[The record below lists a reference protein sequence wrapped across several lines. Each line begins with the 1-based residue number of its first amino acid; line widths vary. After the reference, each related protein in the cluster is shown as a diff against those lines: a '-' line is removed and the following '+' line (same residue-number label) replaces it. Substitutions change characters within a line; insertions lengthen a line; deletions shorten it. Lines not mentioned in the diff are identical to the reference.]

1 MNDLGLFH
9 EHFKPT
15 KRQAISRQY
24 PNMKSG
30 SPDHFQTDPVAL
42 NPLLKFL
49 FPFRIIWECAAG
61 KGKLVKKLEDA
72 GHIVVP
78 TDILT
83 GQDFLSCDPYVHD
96 AIVTNPPYTIKDAFL
111 QRCYELEKPFAL
123 LLPLTTFDSRKR
135 RLMMKKHGVEVVF
148 LPNRVNF
155 ETPNG
160 MGSSSWFAT
169 AWFTK
174 GLNIGQQLTFTDE
187 P

>member
-1 MNDLGLFH
+1 MNDLFV
-9 EHFKPT
+9 ESPTPT

-42 NPLLKFL
+42 DPLAKFL
-49 FPFRIIWECAAG
+49 RPFQTIWECAAG
-61 KGKLVKKLEDA
+61 KGKLVSKLESY
-72 GHIVVP
+72 GHTVVP
-78 TDILT
+78 SDILT
-83 GQDFLSCDPYVHD
+83 GQDFIACDPYIYD
-96 AIVTNPPYTIKDAFL
+96 AIVTNPPYTIKDKFL
-111 QRCYELEKPFAL
+111 ERCYQLGKPFAL
-123 LLPLTTFDSRKR
+123 LLPLTTFDSRNR
-135 RLMMKKHGVEVVF
+135 RLMMKVHGVEVVF